1 MSAYYAADATAPV
14 TEQSTPAPVLVA
26 FAGSAPQSRLTV
38 AFRLLLAIPQLI
50 VLWLLGVAA
59 GVITIIGWFG
69 ALFTGRLPVFAAD
82 FLTGYLRWL
91 SRVYAYNYL
100 LTDAYPPFTLDD
112 ADYPV
117 RLAVTPG
124 RLNRLAVLFRFFLL
138 IPCWIVQAVVSYG
151 ALTIFMFVTWL
162 IVLVTGQMPDA
173 IHQGLAAVLRYQVG
187 TLGFAT
193 MLTSAYPGG
202 LFGDPPAQAGYGDP
216 QAQPEYGAQPGY
228 GAQPEYAQA
237 GYGAPAAGPAGGL
250 SWRLVLSA
258 AARKLVILLRGGRG
272 PQGGRYAQHVRRG
285 TARDRHAIAGG
296 HGQRRAGGRGVG
308 YRGEVRQ
315 AEHRSLGHQ
324 VHQRGAGVR
333 PAAVGQQDQPGLRQ
347 PRYRA
352 QLVTAG
358 NTDRGIGTPGGRRAS
373 TLVGGVRGRLS
384 GIRSRSGISASPRCA
399 RRRRVHRGQS
409 GLAGGQCGPRA
420 CRRGAPGGF
429 HRGTANPGR
438 TRRPGG
444 ASLCGPHVRRPLD
457 ADRRPAGRAAPLPGR
472 RAVPA
477 GDSRRAA
484 QRRAGHELAF
494 RRGARHYRAGDLHP
508 GRAGHRHRDRARP
521 GAAPV
526 PAGFIPAS
534 AARAHPAGA
543 AGSVHHER
551 GGAGAEARAH
561 ARSALINGRLAGPLV
576 PRLSGQGGH
585 ERLLRHVHAADGLH
599 PLLAFLLPLQQLALA
614 RDVT

>member
-38 AFRLLLAIPQLI
+38 AFRIILAIPQLI

-173 IHQGLAAVLRYQVG
+173 IHQGLAAVLRYQVR

-202 LFGDPPAQAGYGDP
+202 LFGDVPAQPAYGAQPGYGDVPAQPGYGDP
-216 QAQPEYGAQPGY
+216 QAQPGY

-237 GYGAPAAGPAGGL
+237 GYVAPAAGPAGGL
-250 SWRLVLSA
+250 SWQLVLSA
-258 AARKLVILLRGGRG
+258 AARKLVILFIVLGVVLAGVNGAVEAALAGNSVSALAAAKQVVAAIGPSRDALDSYSANVQACNNKLSCVEGVDRQVAARLNTFAAQLRGIAM
-272 PQGGRYAQHVRRG
+272 PSQATAANAALAAAVSDTAAKFAKLSTAPSATKYISEAQASGLQQSVDKINQAYDNLG
-285 TARDRHAIAGG
+285 TA
-296 HGQRRAGGRGVG
+296 
-308 YRGEVRQ
+308 
-315 AEHRSLGHQ
+315 
-324 VHQRGAGVR
+324 
-333 PAAVGQQDQPGLRQ
+333 
-347 PRYRA
+347 
-352 QLVTAG
+352 
-358 NTDRGIGTPGGRRAS
+358 
-373 TLVGGVRGRLS
+373 LS
-384 GIRSRSGISASPRCA
+384 S
-399 RRRRVHRGQS
+399 
-409 GLAGGQCGPRA
+409 
-420 CRRGAPGGF
+420 
-429 HRGTANPGR
+429 
-438 TRRPGG
+438 
-444 ASLCGPHVRRPLD
+444 
-457 ADRRPAGRAAPLPGR
+457 
-472 RAVPA
+472 
-477 GDSRRAA
+477 
-484 QRRAGHELAF
+484 
-494 RRGARHYRAGDLHP
+494 
-508 GRAGHRHRDRARP
+508 
-521 GAAPV
+521 
-526 PAGFIPAS
+526 
-534 AARAHPAGA
+534 
-543 AGSVHHER
+543 
-551 GGAGAEARAH
+551 
-561 ARSALINGRLAGPLV
+561 
-576 PRLSGQGGH
+576 
-585 ERLLRHVHAADGLH
+585 
-599 PLLAFLLPLQQLALA
+599 
-614 RDVT
+614 

>member
-38 AFRLLLAIPQLI
+38 AFRIFLAIPQLI

-100 LTDAYPPFTLDD
+100 LTDVYPPFTLDD

-173 IHQGLAAVLRYQVG
+173 IHQGLAAVLRYQVR

-202 LFGDPPAQAGYGDP
+202 LFGDPPAQPGYGDP
-216 QAQPEYGAQPGY
+216 QAQPGYGVQPG
-228 GAQPEYAQA
+228 YAQA

-258 AARKLVILLRGGRG
+258 AARKLVILFIVLGVVLGAVNGALQAALAGNSVSALSAAKQVVADIQPTRDVLDNYSAHVQACNKKLSCVEGVDRTVAATLNTFAAQLRGIAM
-272 PQGGRYAQHVRRG
+272 PSQATTANAALAAAVSDTAAKFATLSTAPSATKYISVAQASGLQQSVDKINQAYNNLG
-285 TARDRHAIAGG
+285 TA
-296 HGQRRAGGRGVG
+296 
-308 YRGEVRQ
+308 
-315 AEHRSLGHQ
+315 
-324 VHQRGAGVR
+324 
-333 PAAVGQQDQPGLRQ
+333 
-347 PRYRA
+347 
-352 QLVTAG
+352 
-358 NTDRGIGTPGGRRAS
+358 
-373 TLVGGVRGRLS
+373 LS
-384 GIRSRSGISASPRCA
+384 S
-399 RRRRVHRGQS
+399 
-409 GLAGGQCGPRA
+409 
-420 CRRGAPGGF
+420 
-429 HRGTANPGR
+429 
-438 TRRPGG
+438 
-444 ASLCGPHVRRPLD
+444 
-457 ADRRPAGRAAPLPGR
+457 
-472 RAVPA
+472 
-477 GDSRRAA
+477 
-484 QRRAGHELAF
+484 
-494 RRGARHYRAGDLHP
+494 
-508 GRAGHRHRDRARP
+508 
-521 GAAPV
+521 
-526 PAGFIPAS
+526 
-534 AARAHPAGA
+534 
-543 AGSVHHER
+543 
-551 GGAGAEARAH
+551 
-561 ARSALINGRLAGPLV
+561 
-576 PRLSGQGGH
+576 
-585 ERLLRHVHAADGLH
+585 
-599 PLLAFLLPLQQLALA
+599 
-614 RDVT
+614 

>member
-38 AFRLLLAIPQLI
+38 AFRIILAIPQLI

-173 IHQGLAAVLRYQVG
+173 IHQGLAAVLRYQVR

-202 LFGDPPAQAGYGDP
+202 LFGDVPAQPAYGAQPGYGDVPQPGYGDP
-216 QAQPEYGAQPGY
+216 QAQPGY

-237 GYGAPAAGPAGGL
+237 GYVAPAAGPAGGL
-250 SWRLVLSA
+250 SWQLVLSA
-258 AARKLVILLRGGRG
+258 AARKLVILFIVLGVVLAAVNGAVEAALAGNSVSALTAAKQVVAAIGPSRDALDSYSANVQACNNKLSCVESVDRQVAARLNTFAAQLRGIAM
-272 PQGGRYAQHVRRG
+272 PSQATAANAALAAAVSDTAAKFAKLSTAPSATKYISEAQASGLQQSVDKINQAYDNLG
-285 TARDRHAIAGG
+285 TA
-296 HGQRRAGGRGVG
+296 
-308 YRGEVRQ
+308 
-315 AEHRSLGHQ
+315 
-324 VHQRGAGVR
+324 
-333 PAAVGQQDQPGLRQ
+333 
-347 PRYRA
+347 
-352 QLVTAG
+352 
-358 NTDRGIGTPGGRRAS
+358 
-373 TLVGGVRGRLS
+373 LS
-384 GIRSRSGISASPRCA
+384 S
-399 RRRRVHRGQS
+399 
-409 GLAGGQCGPRA
+409 
-420 CRRGAPGGF
+420 
-429 HRGTANPGR
+429 
-438 TRRPGG
+438 
-444 ASLCGPHVRRPLD
+444 
-457 ADRRPAGRAAPLPGR
+457 
-472 RAVPA
+472 
-477 GDSRRAA
+477 
-484 QRRAGHELAF
+484 
-494 RRGARHYRAGDLHP
+494 
-508 GRAGHRHRDRARP
+508 
-521 GAAPV
+521 
-526 PAGFIPAS
+526 
-534 AARAHPAGA
+534 
-543 AGSVHHER
+543 
-551 GGAGAEARAH
+551 
-561 ARSALINGRLAGPLV
+561 
-576 PRLSGQGGH
+576 
-585 ERLLRHVHAADGLH
+585 
-599 PLLAFLLPLQQLALA
+599 
-614 RDVT
+614 